1 MRQHKIKLVS
11 QVVPGAVECV
21 AEHLFQAFEILHHAQ
36 LANRDMWLHEVKRHG
51 QTSALKL
58 GMAAYV

>member
-1 MRQHKIKLVS
+1 MRQHKLKLAS

-21 AEHLFQAFEILHHAQ
+21 AEHLLQAFEILHHAQ
-36 LANRDMWLHEVKRHG
+36 LANRWLQEVKRHG

-58 GMAAYV
+58 GMVKRVP